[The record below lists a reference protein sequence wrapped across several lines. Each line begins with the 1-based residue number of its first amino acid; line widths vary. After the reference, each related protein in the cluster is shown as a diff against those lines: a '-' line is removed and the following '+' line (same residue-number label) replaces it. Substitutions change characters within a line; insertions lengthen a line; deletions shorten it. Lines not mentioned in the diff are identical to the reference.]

1 MAGTVGEAGAGLNS
15 GLETEE
21 AGMIAKIIMGLV
33 ALGMAL
39 AFFAV
44 PILKLKEPAL
54 IIVILIGVAMM
65 VYNFIEVVR
74 EKDDH

>member
-1 MAGTVGEAGAGLNS
+1 
-15 GLETEE
+15 
-21 AGMIAKIIMGLV
+21 MIAKIVMGLI
-33 ALGMAL
+33 ALALAL

-44 PILKLKEPAL
+44 PIVKLKDPAL
-54 IIVILIGVAMM
+54 IIVVLIGVAMM

>member
-1 MAGTVGEAGAGLNS
+1 
-15 GLETEE
+15 
-21 AGMIAKIIMGLV
+21 MIAKIIMGLV
-33 ALGMAL
+33 AMGMAL

-44 PILKLKEPAL
+44 PVIKLKEPAL
-54 IIVILIGVAMM
+54 VIVILIGVAMM